1 MKTDE
6 NGFVLCPKCKCP
18 TDYID
23 FFEAEHRGKTYIV
36 HWNIK
41 CPKCHEYTVIKETY
55 TLTNVEKE
63 W

>member
-6 NGFVLCPKCKCP
+6 NGVILCPECNCP
-18 TDYID
+18 TEYLY
-23 FFEAEHRGKTYIV
+23 FFNETYEGKNYIV

-41 CPKCHEYTVIKETY
+41 CPKCHEYTIIKETY